1 MQIVKFAHF
10 YPSSSSVVES
20 CFRLC
25 SDILVPDGL
34 EEGNLQHMVSDINCF
49 ERPFTENC
57 DVHPKKTTLDITFHF
72 LSN

>member
-1 MQIVKFAHF
+1 MQVVKFANF
-10 YPSSSSVVES
+10 YRLSSSVVES

-25 SDILVPDGL
+25 LDILVPDGIK
-34 EEGNLQHMVSDINCF
+34 EKNRQHMVSDINCF

-57 DVHPKKTTLDITFHF
+57 DVHPTETNLDISVHF